1 MRLFLSYI
9 GRTLFKEQFLT
20 LKSKLTSIYSKM
32 EVDDNLVRTET
43 LIKFLISG
51 EDHRFKYHFGF
62 DLIAIIRAIRNRIFY
77 KKIEGAS
84 TIEQQ
89 LVRVLTNRYDKTL
102 SRKIREILLSTTLT
116 EIVPRKH
123 IPMIYLY
130 VAYYGTNMNGLSQA
144 LEKLNIGN
152 QESISEDLA
161 AEIVARIKYPEPRIC
176 SELRIRQ
183 ISLRK
188 THLLQLYQKHKLRKI
203 LTVYD

>member
-20 LKSKLTSIYSKM
+20 LKSKLTSIYSQM

-43 LIKFLISG
+43 LTKFLISG

-62 DLIAIIRAIRNRIFY
+62 DFIAIIRAIRNRIFY

-89 LVRVLTNRYDKTL
+89 LVRVLTNRYDRTL
-102 SRKIREILLSTTLT
+102 TRKIREILLSTTLT
-116 EIVPRKH
+116 DIVPRRH
-123 IPMIYLY
+123 IPMIYLH
-130 VAYYGTNMNGLSQA
+130 VAYYGTNMHGLSQA
-144 LEKLNIGN
+144 LLKFNISN
-152 QESISEDLA
+152 KKSISEDLA
-161 AEIVARIKYPEPRIC
+161 AEIVARIKYPEPKIC
-176 SELRIRQ
+176 SELRNRQ